1 MSLLDRDEVPE
12 PKSLASTRPVDSP
25 RVAASS
31 ATPAPTIPPPT
42 TSTSCSVAASLAS
55 ASARSAGPS
64 LTVVP
69 PPAIT
74 VRTLPARAM
83 PGAGRPESPR
93 PRQGPHGQR
102 RCALGVTTT
111 STRWN
116 SLRSEYPEVAMVRR
130 SAPIRFIEPSATV
143 DGPCRILDGADRADL
158 QPGAARQF
166 RVVRLAAPVVAVA
179 GSLRGAGER
188 RADHHRVGAEREGL

>member
-55 ASARSAGPS
+55 AAARSAGPS

-83 PGAGRPESPR
+83 PGAGRPGSRLPPAR
-93 PRQGPHGQR
+93 P
-102 RCALGVTTT
+102 A
-111 STRWN
+111 
-116 SLRSEYPEVAMVRR
+116 R
-130 SAPIRFIEPSATV
+130 SAALRARRHDHLDPLEFLEVGVPGGGH
-143 DGPCRILDGADRADL
+143 GPAQRAHQVHRAVGDRGRAVQDLLDGADRADL
-158 QPGAARQF
+158 QPGTARQF
-166 RVVRLAAPVVAVA
+166 RVMRLAAPVVA
-179 GSLRGAGER
+179 
-188 RADHHRVGAEREGL
+188 